1 LGTYCLQQEAQTF
14 PLWVEDLTSE
24 GSQGEREEILALQVV
39 QIGWLRYRIIL
50 IVSGKE
56 YIRN

>member
-1 LGTYCLQQEAQTF
+1 
-14 PLWVEDLTSE
+14 VEDLTSE